1 MEKKK
6 HFSFKQYT
14 HKIWHLYYEGLESTC
29 PSVCVFVCLSVY
41 VFLCVCLCV
50 NRVSHNQA
58 KINFPYKSLQLVG
71 IHYGNNW
78 KWLVL
83 PRVQATVAG
92 LATITAYLH
101 NHIYTIIKLILSDPN
116 KTLLKIN

>member
-1 MEKKK
+1 MEKDIFLLSNICTKYNGI
-6 HFSFKQYT
+6 YT
-14 HKIWHLYYEGLESTC
+14 MEDWKVHA
-29 PSVCVFVCLSVY
+29 PVCVFVCLSVY
-41 VFLCVCLCV
+41 VFLCVCLWV
-50 NRVSHNQA
+50 NRVSHNQT
-58 KINFPYKSLQLVG
+58 KISFPYKSLQLVG

-78 KWLVL
+78 KWLAL